1 MVAYKDKASPAN
13 AFFQWPF
20 LVENRYLFT
29 NLKECSMRYRVLS
42 YPSPLQSRA
51 EGCTVDS
58 GRVNLPALEPGE
70 TGYACIA
77 AWENPEIRE
86 NSSLREMFGI
96 GGYRTGWKE
105 RVYTYVSHQFCEKL
119 F

>member
-1 MVAYKDKASPAN
+1 
-13 AFFQWPF
+13 
-20 LVENRYLFT
+20 
-29 NLKECSMRYRVLS
+29 MRYRVLS

-77 AWENPEIRE
+77 AWENPEIRGKI
-86 NSSLREMFGI
+86 L
-96 GGYRTGWKE
+96 
-105 RVYTYVSHQFCEKL
+105 L
-119 F
+119 

>member
-1 MVAYKDKASPAN
+1 
-13 AFFQWPF
+13 
-20 LVENRYLFT
+20 
-29 NLKECSMRYRVLS
+29 MRYRVLS

-86 NSSLREMFGI
+86 NSSLREMFWNW
-96 GGYRTGWKE
+96 R
-105 RVYTYVSHQFCEKL
+105 L
-119 F
+119 